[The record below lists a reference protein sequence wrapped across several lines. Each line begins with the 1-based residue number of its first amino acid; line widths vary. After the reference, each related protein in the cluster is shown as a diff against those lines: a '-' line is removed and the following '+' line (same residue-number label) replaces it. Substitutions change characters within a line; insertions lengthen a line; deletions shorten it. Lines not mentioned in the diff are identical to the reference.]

1 MARIPTCFARGSSR
15 TEGAPAPRDLRPRSP
30 RGEGWGCRCCEE
42 VVDED
47 GRGRGIV
54 VVDGFCRSSLSLALA
69 AGVSAAAAAR
79 RLLDEAR
86 STSAMTARAK
96 KGHAIEQE
104 ERKEKRR
111 EDEEAA
117 IEEMIF
123 CFSVNDVDC
132 SLLKKKR
139 R

>member
-1 MARIPTCFARGSSR
+1 
-15 TEGAPAPRDLRPRSP
+15 
-30 RGEGWGCRCCEE
+30 
-42 VVDED
+42 
-47 GRGRGIV
+47 
-54 VVDGFCRSSLSLALA
+54 
-69 AGVSAAAAAR
+69 
-79 RLLDEAR
+79 
-86 STSAMTARAK
+86 MTARAK